1 MKKSIIFIQLGVVSL
16 LLLAVAIDSQAQTDT
31 SYIKSYQRQVML
43 KAFIYNQFLEL
54 NVETPNQDEVD
65 YLSNNPVNIGL
76 AITHPKIPLEISF
89 GFNLGAKADE
99 NYLRTK
105 SFDLQISNY
114 GRMYVAD
121 VSIKQYKGFYND
133 NPKLSYEE
141 ANFPDLAIDEIGVA
155 GQYVFNGRKFSYRA
169 AFNQTERQIKSA
181 GSFLLGGGLYYFHV
195 MSDSL
200 SLLDNKSKLKSY
212 QLGVNGGYGH
222 NWVIKKYWLVNGSFS
237 LGANIG
243 NSNIEKFFD
252 KHLYVTPMA
261 LVRSSCFYNK
271 KNWFLGLSFVV
282 NMATLAEAEEKDISI
297 SAGRAYITYIRKFEL

>member
-1 MKKSIIFIQLGVVSL
+1 MANNTRNSL
-16 LLLAVAIDSQAQTDT
+16 LVGLGLLCFIASSFAQTD
-31 SYIKSYQRQVML
+31 SLYIQNYQKNVML
-43 KAFIYNQFLEL
+43 KAFFYNQFLEL
-54 NVETPNQDEVD
+54 NVETANQDETD
-65 YLSNNPVNIGL
+65 YLSNNPVNIGFGV
-76 AITHPKIPLEISF
+76 THPKIPLEISF
-89 GFNLGAKADE
+89 GFNLGTKADE

-105 SFDLQISNY
+105 SFDLQITKY

-121 VSIKQYKGFYND
+121 ITAKRYKGFYND
-133 NPKLSYEE
+133 KPKLSYEE

-155 GQYVFNGRKFSYRA
+155 GQYVFNGQKFSYRA
-169 AFNQTERQIKSA
+169 AFNQSEKQIKSA

-200 SLLDNKSKLKSY
+200 SLLDNKNKLKSY

-243 NSNIEKFFD
+243 NSNIENFFD

-271 KNWFLGLSFVV
+271 KNWYLGLSFVV
-282 NMATLAEAEEKDISI
+282 NMATLAETEEKDISI
-297 SAGRAYITYIRKFEL
+297 SAGRAYFTYIRKFEL